1 MAEVQLV
8 PFIGWSAVTAVL
20 FVVVS
25 QVYRHYTKKNKV
37 NASI

>member
-20 FVVVS
+20 FFVVAL
-25 QVYRHYTKKNKV
+25 VYRRHTKKSKAD
-37 NASI
+37 AST